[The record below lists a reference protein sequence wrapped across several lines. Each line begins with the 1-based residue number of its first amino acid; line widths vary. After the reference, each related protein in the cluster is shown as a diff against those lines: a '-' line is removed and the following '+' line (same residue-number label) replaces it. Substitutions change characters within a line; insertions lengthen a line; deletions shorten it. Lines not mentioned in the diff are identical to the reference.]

1 MKYLQASLFPEQIRS
16 RKNLLVLP
24 ASLLLPPVPLPAWV
38 KISFFPTDRRNR
50 HKKMMLYCV
59 SRVTTVCLFP
69 ICFSLLSVVKFQ
81 DYVADMILLV
91 PEYYLHALVS
101 HNKTGKHHCQGHP
114 RHLHS
119 TRKKVNGTGAC
130 KSQRIHLRQDL
141 SSWWHE
147 GSLSSK

>member
-1 MKYLQASLFPEQIRS
+1 
-16 RKNLLVLP
+16 
-24 ASLLLPPVPLPAWV
+24 
-38 KISFFPTDRRNR
+38 
-50 HKKMMLYCV
+50 MMLYCV

-91 PEYYLHALVS
+91 PEYYLHGLVS

-119 TRKKVNGTGAC
+119 NRKKVNGTGAPRC
-130 KSQRIHLRQDL
+130 LQVSAYPSEAGLVL
-141 SSWWHE
+141 
-147 GSLSSK
+147 LMA